1 MSKYQS
7 VLKYLAFCASPIAI
21 LLLCWDIYNAPGLQ
35 IEFIV
40 KQVSQIAGG
49 SVTQI
54 SLQHNLA
61 AFAWWILMLVFDCWL
76 IHAFADVWKPL
87 FQKFQKK
94 D

>member
-1 MSKYQS
+1 MR
-7 VLKYLAFCASPIAI
+7 KYLPLCVMPFAI
-21 LLLCWDIYNAPGLQ
+21 LLLCWDLFHSPGLQ

-40 KQVSQIAGG
+40 KQVTQIAGG

-54 SLQHNLA
+54 SMQHNLA
-61 AFAWWILMLVFDCWL
+61 AFTWWVLMLVFDCWL
-76 IHAFADVWKPL
+76 IKSFSDVWEPV